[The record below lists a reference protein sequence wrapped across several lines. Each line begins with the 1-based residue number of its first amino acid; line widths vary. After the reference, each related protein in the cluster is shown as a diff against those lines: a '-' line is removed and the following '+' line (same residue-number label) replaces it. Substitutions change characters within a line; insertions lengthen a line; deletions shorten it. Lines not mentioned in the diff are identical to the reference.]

1 MEKNCLKNVLEL
13 IQQTVYQRRCKKREQ
28 DFTRERAMM
37 FNEIVFVILGML
49 KESTQNMLERVFP
62 QLKKQNLCMSQ

>member
-1 MEKNCLKNVLEL
+1 MEKNCLENVLEL